1 MADKFQEEMTALIK
15 KRASAYVPEW
25 IFEEE
30 HPGIGTAL
38 ALVCGE
44 MMSTVEKRYAKIMEK
59 KQIDFLNAIG
69 ADLTPA
75 AAAKGYVSFGLVNDT
90 VPAVQVP
97 AKTYVAAEAEQAENG
112 MCTYETQDDLLVTP
126 ARLIYLY
133 EVDNKEDYIGNCTE
147 EKTEFDTYLFQHNAL
162 NQQEHVLYIGQE
174 EVFQVSEGAWFT
186 ISFESQAGMPC
197 QEEVVR
203 KLLEPDIAEISY
215 SSKEGFLPFEKQ
227 AVEQGKL
234 LFYKGKGQ
242 PAFEKTQI
250 NGEENAWIRIRLKQF
265 EPVKALSYEKIKLTG
280 KMQAKQPDLVI
291 ADGAEADLH
300 RYFPF
305 GERLSVY
312 NEVYFVS
319 DEILS
324 KRGAEIELSFYL
336 SFAAIPLDTNEEERN
351 IQWKWVMKESDF
363 QKPKE
368 YDVTIASVVWEYY
381 NGVGWTRLYKDKSNE
396 DAFAICDGRYV
407 KIAFICPQDIEPAF
421 LNSVQAYAIRARI
434 TKMNNPYQL
443 NGRYVVPVIE
453 YTTFTADYSKNPV
466 ERVSIWCKNNQ
477 QWKRG
482 INKPFVQM
490 NCEKP
495 AFYLGFQ
502 MPPVGGPIKM
512 HWQFRETVKRND
524 SSLMWEY
531 WNGREF
537 EVLHVIDETVNFSK
551 SGLITFM
558 GPEKMKKHQFFG
570 QEGYWLRVMELEESR
585 RLEEGN
591 TQAPFLQ
598 GITMNTVKIEN
609 REMPETEYF
618 QMEYHVKQ
626 KKFRLQKQNIQ
637 TIHVYVKEPVI
648 GSLEEEWVEWQRTE
662 HFLDSTEQSRHYV
675 MNQNEGYIVFGDGTA
690 GRIPSVS
697 RQDNIKVV
705 YQCGG
710 GAAGNVAEEKVNRLS
725 QSMGFINSVTNKEP
739 MSGGLNQ
746 ETREYAI
753 KRCSAQIRLRNRA
766 VTARDY
772 ESIAYAASRRIEK
785 ARCFAGK
792 DDEGKAVFGAITLVL
807 LLKDY
812 QLGSAQFQGVR
823 NTVMEYLKGKM
834 PDTIYNTGKLFIIEP
849 IFITFQV
856 KAEVVV
862 KDFNQVFEVQRQVK
876 EAVEPFFDPIQG
888 NFDKLGWEM
897 GTLPNMIQIRNTIHL
912 VNGVEE
918 IKSLFVTAY
927 KHGTSGLE
935 EVELERV
942 KNCPYV
948 LPVSGVHQI
957 SVDYR

>member
-1 MADKFQEEMTALIK
+1 MADKFQEEMITLMK
-15 KRASAYVPEW
+15 KLASSYVPEL

-44 MMSTVEKRYAKIMEK
+44 MMSGVEKRYARIMEK
-59 KQIDFLNAIG
+59 KQIDFFNAIG

-75 AAAKGYVSFGLVNDT
+75 ATAKGYVSFGLVNDT

-97 AKTYVAAEAEQAENG
+97 AKTYVVAEAEQAESG

-126 ARLIYLY
+126 AKLTYLY
-133 EVDNKEDYIGNCTE
+133 EVDDKEDYIGNCTE
-147 EKTEFDTYLFQHNAL
+147 GKTELDTYLFQHSAR
-162 NQQEHVLYIGQE
+162 NQQEHILYIGQE
-174 EVFQVSEGAWFT
+174 EVLSVSGAAWFT
-186 ISFESQAGMPC
+186 ISFERQAGMLC
-197 QEEVVR
+197 SEAIVR
-203 KLLEPDIAEISY
+203 KLLESDIAEICY

-227 AVEQGKL
+227 GMEQGKL
-234 LFYKGKGQ
+234 LFYKGEGQ
-242 PAFEKTQI
+242 PAFEKMQV
-250 NGEENAWIRIRLKQF
+250 NGEENVWIRIQLKQY
-265 EPVKALSYEKIKLTG
+265 EPIKELSYEKIKLTG

-291 ADGAEADLH
+291 ADGMEADLH
-300 RYFPF
+300 RYYPF
-305 GERLSVY
+305 GERLSIY
-312 NEVYFVS
+312 NEVYFAS
-319 DEILS
+319 DEMLR
-324 KRGAEIELSFYL
+324 KRGAEIELSFFL
-336 SFAAIPLDTNEEERN
+336 SFDSIPLNTGEEQD

-368 YDVTIASVVWEYY
+368 YEITIASVVWEYY
-381 NGVGWTRLYKDKSNE
+381 NGIGWTRLYKDKTNE
-396 DAFAICDGRYV
+396 DVFTVCEGRYV
-407 KIAFICPQDIEPAF
+407 KITFICPQDIEPAF

-434 TKMNNPYQL
+434 TKMNHPYQL

-453 YTTFTADYSKNPV
+453 YTAFTADYSKHPV
-466 ERVSIWCKNNQ
+466 EQVSIWCKNNQ
-477 QWKRG
+477 QWKQG
-482 INKPFVQM
+482 MHKPFIQM
-490 NCEKP
+490 NCDKP
-495 AFYLGFQ
+495 AFYLGFSI
-502 MPPVGGPIKM
+502 PPAGGPIKM
-512 HWQFRETVKRND
+512 YWQFREMVKRTD

-551 SGLITFM
+551 SGLITFV
-558 GPEKMKKHQFFG
+558 GPGKMKKHSFFG
-570 QEGYWLRVMELEESR
+570 QEGYWFRVTELEENR
-585 RLEEGN
+585 HLETGN
-591 TQAPFLQ
+591 TQAPFLKS
-598 GITMNTVKIEN
+598 ITMNTVKVEN
-609 REMPETEYF
+609 LEMPQTEYF

-662 HFLDSTEQSRHYV
+662 HFLDSTEQSKHYIL
-675 MNQNEGYIVFGDGTA
+675 NQNEGYIMFGDGAA
-690 GRIPSVS
+690 GKIPSVS
-697 RQDNIKVV
+697 MQDNIKVV

-710 GAAGNVAEEKVNRLS
+710 GTAGNVTEEKINRLS
-725 QSMGFINSVTNKEP
+725 QSIGFINSVRNKEP
-739 MSGGLNQ
+739 MSGGLDQ
-746 ETREYAI
+746 ETRAYAI
-753 KRCSAQIRLRNRA
+753 KRCSSQVRLRNRA

-812 QLGSAQFQGVR
+812 QSGSAQFQGVR

-834 PDTIYNTGKLFIIEP
+834 PDTIYNAGKLFIIEP
-849 IFITFQV
+849 VFIIFQV

-876 EAVEPFFDPIQG
+876 EAVTSFFEPIQG
-888 NFDKLGWEM
+888 NFDKLGWET
-897 GTLPNMIQIRNTIHL
+897 GTLPNMIQIRNIIHL

-927 KHGTSGLE
+927 QNGTSGLE

-948 LPVSGVHQI
+948 LPVSGEHQI
-957 SVDYR
+957 SVDAG